1 MNSIVRWQAD
11 LVVILRKTLPVWLI
25 FLGIFARGQ
34 SPLLKGT
41 YDADCSGY
49 TFHLPTLRPKAKE
62 LTLRLNWSHGLYPP
76 AWESAGWY
84 PITAKRC
91 SSNSAGCEDA
101 TDAKIRFEKIG
112 KRIVGDFAVVFANGQ
127 QEGKFKVKYHHS
139 GVKMICE

>member
-1 MNSIVRWQAD
+1 VNLAH
-11 LVVILRKTLPVWLI
+11 LRKALPVWLI
-25 FLGIFARGQ
+25 YLAIFAEGQ
-34 SPLLKGT
+34 SPLRKGT

-49 TFHLPTLRPKAKE
+49 TFHLSRPQPRANGE

-91 SSNSAGCEDA
+91 PSNSLRCEDA

-112 KRIVGDFAVVFANGQ
+112 KRIVGDFALVFANGQ
-127 QEGKFKVKYHHS
+127 QEGKFEVKYHHS